1 MKEWLE
7 IRAELESE
15 PDDWSI
21 YAEAFERAG
30 CPSSMQT
37 DNPPSIIGH
46 LEYVPEAYAV
56 ADSLK
61 QALERLGVN
70 RVLLSTVPDVD
81 WASLWKQH
89 FKPIRI
95 GKRFVICPSWEEVDL
110 KSGDVVITLD
120 PGQAFGTGD
129 HATTKMC
136 LELLEMEFE
145 KRVPTKVLD
154 VGCGS
159 GILAIAAKLLGAEH
173 VRACDIDPISV
184 EITKQNALENGV
196 ELTATTSAGFD
207 NVPAGT
213 WPLILS
219 NIISAT
225 LIRLAPEGAARLE
238 KTGTWIVSGVF
249 KDNWPDVMI
258 AMNSQGLTVETM
270 LAEGE
275 WVAAALR
282 KTDSV

>member
-1 MKEWLE
+1 MRDWLE

-15 PDDWSI
+15 PEDWSVF
-21 YAEAFERAG
+21 AEAFERAG

-37 DNPPSIIGH
+37 DNPPAIIGH
-46 LEYVPEAYAV
+46 LEYVPEAYPV
-56 ADSLK
+56 AEALK
-61 QALERLGVN
+61 QALERLGAR
-70 RVLLSTVPDVD
+70 RVVLSTVPDVD
-81 WASLWKQH
+81 WANLWRQH

-95 GKRFVICPSWEEVDL
+95 GRHFVICPSWEKHEAE
-110 KSGDVVITLD
+110 SGDIVITLD

-145 KRVPTKVLD
+145 GRSVPAVLD

-159 GILAIAAKLLGAEH
+159 GILAIASKLLGGGR
-173 VRACDIDPISV
+173 VLACDIDPISV
-184 EITKQNALENGV
+184 EITKENAAANNV
-196 ELTATTSAGFD
+196 ELEAITSSGFES
-207 NVPAGT
+207 VPEGK

-225 LIRLAPEGAARLE
+225 LIRLAPDGARRL
-238 KTGTWIVSGVF
+238 TDDGTWIVSGVF
-249 KDNWPDVMI
+249 KDNWPDVMV
-258 AMNSQGLTVETM
+258 AMSQQGLKVDSM

-282 KTDSV
+282 K